1 MPFELTKDGIICKTS
16 SVTFTLDLPDDYEG
30 GELYIGFEDLCYTPK
45 NSRDYQKYYLQNKNS
60 VYGKKR
66 FLKKKRAES
75 TENKRA
81 KITVKADGVQKT
93 AVIWG
98 KDSQYDTG
106 KRDVLFHLGYSAKG
120 RKEITITCKGMGEY
134 DFSDIYVL
142 LQPMEHYAEYYQ
154 QLKSEAP
161 DHVKIQGNQITAKVQ
176 ASKDEV
182 LCVAVPYHRG
192 WSAKVNG
199 KKTEIMQ
206 ANGMYMALPIQKGSN
221 RIQLEYR
228 LPGQKT
234 GGVIS
239 ILCVILLFGEVC
251 VAKVRKA

>member
-45 NSRDYQKYYLQNKNS
+45 NSKDYQKYYLQNKNS
-60 VYGKKR
+60 VYGKKC

-81 KITVKADGVQKT
+81 KITVKADLVQKT
-93 AVIWG
+93 AGIWG
-98 KDSQYDTG
+98 KDSQYNTG

-154 QLKSEAP
+154 QLKSDAP
-161 DHVKIQGNQITAKVQ
+161 DHVKIQGNQITATVQ

-192 WSAKVNG
+192 WGA
-199 KKTEIMQ
+199 
-206 ANGMYMALPIQKGSN
+206 
-221 RIQLEYR
+221 
-228 LPGQKT
+228 
-234 GGVIS
+234 
-239 ILCVILLFGEVC
+239 
-251 VAKVRKA
+251 